1 MWSSVR
7 IEVRRKLIR
16 SVYGVYEG
24 FPSLK
29 VPTSSA
35 VLALASME
43 LIAETV
49 SIKLVAEVVELESEV
64 VVKEMAAV
72 AEAEAY
78 NCMSS

>member
-1 MWSSVR
+1 M
-7 IEVRRKLIR
+7 LIGL
-16 SVYGVYEG
+16 VYEAYEG

-29 VPTSSA
+29 VLTSFA

-43 LIAETV
+43 PVIETM
-49 SIKLVAEVVELESEV
+49 STKLVAEVVELESEV
-64 VVKEMAAV
+64 VVKVMAAV